1 MFRGNIWH
9 GCVRDLAMSENGGR
23 DFPGVG
29 RSGNDST
36 MVLDNIWLA
45 EVMINGG

>member
-1 MFRGNIWH
+1 MVVEI
-9 GCVRDLAMSENGGR
+9 
-23 DFPGVG
+23 FPGVG

-45 EVMINGG
+45 EDMINGG